1 MSDIVLD
8 VDNLHTHFF
17 TRRGLVRAVDG
28 ISFQVHKGEVVGLIG
43 ESGSGK
49 SVTGFSIM
57 RLVDAPGRIV
67 EGQIRFLGHDLA
79 SLTERQM
86 RNLRGSRIAMI
97 FQDPMMTLN
106 PVLRIDT
113 QMIDAV
119 LAHDNVSKA
128 EARIRARDALGK
140 VGIPSPEERLKAYP
154 HQFSGGMRQRVAIA
168 IAMLHK
174 PELLIADEPT
184 TALDVTIQG
193 EILSEMQ
200 KLCKESGTSLI
211 WITHDLAVVAG
222 LAHSIC
228 VMYAGK
234 IVEYG
239 PVDDVLDRPL
249 HPYTQGLLRSIP
261 GENLMEKG
269 KPLKQIPGSMPS
281 LLSLPPGCAF
291 APRCE
296 YARPECQNPVDMRT
310 RDKRSVRCLFPLVH
324 NSFSGGRA

>member
-28 ISFQVHKGEVVGLIG
+28 ISFHVRKGEVLGLIG

-67 EGQIRFLGHDLA
+67 EGQIRFLGQDLA
-79 SLTERQM
+79 SLSEGQM

-119 LAHDNVSKA
+119 LAHDKVSKA

-200 KLCKESGTSLI
+200 KLCKETGTSLI

-239 PVDDVLDRPL
+239 SVDDVLDRPL

-261 GENLMEKG
+261 GEILMEKVIV
-269 KPLKQIPGSMPS
+269 KLRIFRIII
-281 LLSLPPGCAF
+281 L
-291 APRCE
+291 
-296 YARPECQNPVDMRT
+296 
-310 RDKRSVRCLFPLVH
+310 
-324 NSFSGGRA
+324 

>member
-28 ISFQVHKGEVVGLIG
+28 ISFRVRKGEVLGLIG

-67 EGQIRFLGHDLA
+67 EGSIRFLGKDLA
-79 SLTERQM
+79 ALSEREM
-86 RNLRGSRIAMI
+86 RNMRGSRIAMI

-119 LAHDNVSKA
+119 LAHDNVTKA

-239 PVDDVLDRPL
+239 SVDDVLDRPL

-261 GENLMEKG
+261 GENLAEKG
-269 KPLKQIPGSMPS
+269 QPLRQIPGSMPS

-296 YARPECQNPVDMRT
+296 YARPECRNTVDMHALGARE
-310 RDKRSVRCLFPLVH
+310 VRCLFPLVH
-324 NSFSGGRA
+324 NSATGGRT

>member
-28 ISFQVHKGEVVGLIG
+28 ISFSVRKGEVLGLIG

-67 EGQIRFLGHDLA
+67 EGHIRFRGQDLA
-79 SLTERQM
+79 SLSERQM
-86 RNLRGSRIAMI
+86 RDLRGSRIAMI

-174 PELLIADEPT
+174 PDLLIADEPT

-261 GENLMEKG
+261 GENMGERG
-269 KPLKQIPGSMPS
+269 QPLRQIPGSMPS

-296 YARPECQNPVDMRT
+296 YARPECRNTVDMRT
-310 RDKRSVRCLFPLVH
+310 QGTRSVRCLFPLAH
-324 NSFSGGRA
+324 NSSTGGRA

>member
-28 ISFQVHKGEVVGLIG
+28 VSFRVRRGEVLGLIG

-49 SVTGFSIM
+49 SVTGFSVL

-67 EGQIRFLGHDLA
+67 KGRINFLGQDMARL
-79 SLTERQM
+79 SEEEM
-86 RNLRGSRIAMI
+86 RALRGSRIAMI

-119 LAHDNVSKA
+119 MAHESVSRS

-140 VGIPSPEERLKAYP
+140 VGIPSPDERLKAYP

-168 IAMLHK
+168 IAMLHR

-200 KLCKESGTSLI
+200 TRKT
-211 WITHDLAVVAG
+211 
-222 LAHSIC
+222 
-228 VMYAGK
+228 
-234 IVEYG
+234 
-239 PVDDVLDRPL
+239 
-249 HPYTQGLLRSIP
+249 
-261 GENLMEKG
+261 
-269 KPLKQIPGSMPS
+269 
-281 LLSLPPGCAF
+281 
-291 APRCE
+291 APR
-296 YARPECQNPVDMRT
+296 
-310 RDKRSVRCLFPLVH
+310 
-324 NSFSGGRA
+324 

>member
-128 EARIRARDALGK
+128 EARIRVRDALGK